1 MTGHNHGRTSRKS
14 GWKAVREY
22 RISTRRTMVTL
33 GIWMGLG
40 SDLDG
45 AWKVDPNALP
55 TIVSRDLPKSFGT
68 AIFAVGCF
76 IGTTLWLP
84 TENIPMNQLDLQKGL
99 SGEGAFSVGCWNL
112 SQTTLQH
119 DRFTALGSF
128 TWTLQI
134 RLCIVQKIL
143 NVRHVVF
150 GQILSVVSGARGIPR
165 SWNFIAPRAL
175 WSGQR
180 RTMATNGNGAG
191 QQILSGT
198 KGGIL
203 IKKKQE
209 EEFAAWV
216 WICNASTTWSLRDVW
231 SISELASL
239 LFRRRVYVQ
248 EQKGVDPNLNLKGLR
263 QHMLAISRMRLL
275 SASASAKVWPWFV
288 ECLNSWQVQR

>member
-150 GQILSVVSGARGIPR
+150 GQIFECCVRCPWDSQELEFYRTAGPVEWAETNDGYQWKWRQPANTFWDERWDSYQKETRRGICRMSLDLQCINYLKPSR
-165 SWNFIAPRAL
+165 RLVYFRTREFALQAKSLRPRAERCG
-175 WSGQR
+175 SK
-180 RTMATNGNGAG
+180 
-191 QQILSGT
+191 S
-198 KGGIL
+198 K
-203 IKKKQE
+203 
-209 EEFAAWV
+209 
-216 WICNASTTWSLRDVW
+216 S
-231 SISELASL
+231 
-239 LFRRRVYVQ
+239 
-248 EQKGVDPNLNLKGLR
+248 
-263 QHMLAISRMRLL
+263 
-275 SASASAKVWPWFV
+275 
-288 ECLNSWQVQR
+288 